1 MLIAWQYYCCGDD
14 LRGYPPLR
22 LLSSKDMSTSDK
34 KKRLSQFLGIM
45 NRLKEKKL
53 VSIGGWVEHPTV
65 EQANTMF
72 ASVSGDVVAYLK
84 GPSADRVEQINWRT
98 VVNKMPSKRR
108 KVAVDEDENDDDD
121 E

>member
-1 MLIAWQYYCCGDD
+1 MLIAWQYYCCGEE
-14 LRGYPPLR
+14 LRGYPPFR

-45 NRLKEKKL
+45 GRLKEKL

-65 EQANTMF
+65 EQANTMY

-84 GPSADRVEQINWRT
+84 GSSADRVEQINWRT

-108 KVAVDEDENDDDD
+108 KVVVENDDDD